1 MAIKIINNIRKQ
13 MTNWIKVFATYEGL
27 YPQYIKKRER
37 YRIRGGGGHQHFD
50 RKMTENS
57 NSFTE
62 NEMILTL
69 NIINPGYNKN
79 ENKYY

>member
-1 MAIKIINNIRKQ
+1 MR
-13 MTNWIKVFATYEGL
+13 
-27 YPQYIKKRER
+27 
-37 YRIRGGGGHQHFD
+37 
-50 RKMTENS
+50 ENS